1 MHLYT
6 FCPSQRGYS
15 DCVKILET
23 YGLKRLPSS
32 VSIASQ
38 FQVPS
43 SGSRTVDEYGHVPLL
58 RPHHRM
64 PLSSD
69 SPSDHTLPSLS
80 GPPLDRGTA
89 DGNDRISRP
98 SSGFQQNENPV
109 EMEMGIGMQLGI
121 QSGGI
126 IWSQFMLSTNIG
138 CTLNYNSL
146 VYVQCHDFSSTA
158 SFDATS
164 IQSLPQS
171 IRSHRSSVQNGQEVC
186 TYVDSMWMMY
196 VY

>member
-1 MHLYT
+1 MTAIGYAQQVSCNHVGRHGIFSTAYLHLYICICT
-6 FCPSQRGYS
+6 GFVGASVHFCSLQRGYS

-43 SGSRTVDEYGHVPLL
+43 SSTRTVDEYGHVPLL

-64 PLSSD
+64 SLSSD
-69 SPSDHTLPSLS
+69 SPSDHTMPSLS

-121 QSGGI
+121 QGGGI
-126 IWSQFMLSTNIG
+126 I
-138 CTLNYNSL
+138 
-146 VYVQCHDFSSTA
+146 
-158 SFDATS
+158 
-164 IQSLPQS
+164 
-171 IRSHRSSVQNGQEVC
+171 RS
-186 TYVDSMWMMY
+186 
-196 VY
+196 